1 MEVVTKKIEDTI
13 TTIDT
18 ANKTL
23 DNDNFSLMSKATRY
37 KQQIEAMGEKYSE
50 QIDSLENKNFVLTNL
65 LDKQNH
71 VIKSFEAK
79 LNESKRTEKPVAE
92 KLVTDPDQQNA
103 MLQRELEIHRRNFKK
118 LSKGLNAEINKN
130 AKLESYSRA
139 LQVQN
144 NFLADAIRK
153 ICDNPDSI
161 FSYIVDTEIP
171 ELNAESLKNLL
182 EENIKDPTAPQEE
195 NEDDLDEEQ
204 KNEDLNLSIAS
215 SIGARLPVKN
225 DLCKTH
231 EKIKLAIPALDFSKL
246 EKHRVPPAKLE
257 VKKTSKSFLGL
268 K

>member
-13 TTIDT
+13 ATIDT

-23 DNDNFSLMSKATRY
+23 DSDNFSLMSKATRY

-65 LDKQNH
+65 LDKQKH
-71 VIKSFEAK
+71 VIKGFEAK
-79 LNESKRTEKPVAE
+79 LNESRRAEKPVVE
-92 KLVTDPDQQNA
+92 KLITDPDQQNA

-144 NFLADAIRK
+144 NSLADAIRK
-153 ICDNPDSI
+153 ICDNPDST
-161 FSYIVDTEIP
+161 FSYTLDIEMP
-171 ELNAESLKNLL
+171 ELDAEALKNLL
-182 EENIKDPTAPQEE
+182 EETVKDPTVPQEE
-195 NEDDLDEEQ
+195 SEENWDEEQ
-204 KNEDLNLSIAS
+204 KNEDLNLSVAS
-215 SIGARLPVKN
+215 SMGARLPVKN

-231 EKIKLAIPALDFSKL
+231 EKIKFAIPTLDFSKL
-246 EKHRVPPAKLE
+246 EKHRAPPVKLE
-257 VKKTSKSFLGL
+257 VKKTSKSFLGV